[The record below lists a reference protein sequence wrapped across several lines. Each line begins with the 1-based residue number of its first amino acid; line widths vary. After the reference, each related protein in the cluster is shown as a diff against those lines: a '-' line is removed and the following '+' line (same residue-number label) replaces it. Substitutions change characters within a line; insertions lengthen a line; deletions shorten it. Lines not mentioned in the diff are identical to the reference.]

1 MEGPASPPN
10 VKLHTKLLLALV
22 AGFAAGSIAR
32 AYGASP
38 AIDLLGAEILR
49 PVGQIFLRLIFMTVV
64 PLVFSALV
72 IGVYELGREHG
83 LGGVAARALVFTLL
97 LSASSVAIGVLM
109 VNVVRPGAGLPL
121 GEPGTETTGAVTTLE
136 ANAAAA
142 RSLSDALI
150 ELIPRNPLDS
160 AVRAL
165 DGEMLPL
172 MIFALIFGYA
182 ISRADRD
189 WGSGAGDSESVG
201 RPSRGAERNLLV
213 RVFDQIFEACMRIV
227 GWAMVIAPFA
237 VFAIVFNTARS
248 FGADVFAGVLLYVAT
263 VVAGLLVQQ
272 FVVYSALL
280 KLAARRSPIQFLRDC
295 REVLLYAFSTA
306 SSNATLPVSLKAAET
321 KLRLSPRIS
330 RFVLTV
336 GSTANQNGT
345 ALFEG
350 VTILFLAQAY
360 ALDLTVGQQI
370 RVMAMSIVAG
380 IGTAGVP
387 GGSLPMVLIVAQS
400 VGIPAEGMGLILGVD
415 RLLDMCRT
423 AVNVSGDLVI
433 ATIVD
438 AMGGARG
445 EPAAR
450 EVR

>member
-1 MEGPASPPN
+1 M
-10 VKLHTKLLLALV
+10 KLHTKLLLALV
-22 AGFAAGSIAR
+22 AGFAAGSLAR

-38 AIDLLGAEILR
+38 AIDFLGTEILR

-97 LSASSVAIGVLM
+97 LSASSVAIGVIV
-109 VNVVRPGAGLPL
+109 VNVVRPGAGLSL
-121 GEPGTETTGAVTTLE
+121 GSGAQTTDAAVTTLE

-142 RSLSDALI
+142 KSLSDALI

-189 WGSGAGDSESVG
+189 RGSGIEDRV
-201 RPSRGAERNLLV
+201 ERNLLV
-213 RVFDQIFEACMRIV
+213 RVFDQIFDACMRIV

-263 VVAGLLVQQ
+263 VVAGLLLQQ
-272 FVVYSALL
+272 LVVYSALL

-370 RVMAMSIVAG
+370 RVMMMSIVAG

-415 RLLDMCRT
+415 RFLDMCRT

-433 ATIVD
+433 AAIVD
-438 AMGGARG
+438 AKAGARG
-445 EPAAR
+445 APAAA